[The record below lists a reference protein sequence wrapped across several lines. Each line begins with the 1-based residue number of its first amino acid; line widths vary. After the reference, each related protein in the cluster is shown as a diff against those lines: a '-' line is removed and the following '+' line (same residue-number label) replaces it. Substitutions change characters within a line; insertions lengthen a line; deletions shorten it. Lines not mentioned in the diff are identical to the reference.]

1 MQSEQTQKKGR
12 GHKGKK
18 REPLGI
24 LAIWND
30 IDPAVE
36 ADYHEWY
43 FQQHLLERLSIPG
56 FLSARRYEA
65 AGDGPKFFTFYHTQ
79 SVEVMRSPAYLERVN
94 HPTDWTRRNMASFRG
109 MNRTACRETID
120 LGRGIGSVAIT
131 LEIKAALGQE
141 ENLRRQLSD
150 SLFPDLLRSPGSSGA
165 IRARLWEGDPQVTT
179 QKTNEQAL
187 RAGKDKSVD
196 WVVVVEAS
204 TVAQGEKALQLLTA
218 SPLRS
223 WGAESVASPYVYLL
237 LHYFPGPE
245 GR

>member
-1 MQSEQTQKKGR
+1 MQSNQTQKKGKGR
-12 GHKGKK
+12 KGKAG
-18 REPLGI
+18 EPLGI

-30 IDPAVE
+30 IDPVVE

-65 AGDGPKFFTFYHTQ
+65 TGTGPKFFTFYHTR

-120 LGRGIGSVAIT
+120 LGRGVGSVAIT
-131 LEIKAALGQE
+131 LEVKAALGQE

-150 SLFPDLLRSPGSSGA
+150 SLFPDLLRSPGASGA
-165 IRARLWEGDPQVTT
+165 IRARLWEGDPKITT
-179 QKTNEQAL
+179 QKTDEQAL
-187 RAGKDKSVD
+187 RAEKDKSVD

-204 TVAQGEKALQLLTA
+204 SMVQGEKARQLLVA
-218 SPLRS
+218 SPLQP
-223 WGAESVASPYVYLL
+223 WGAESVATPYLYRL

>member
-1 MQSEQTQKKGR
+1 MPTNQTQKKGK
-12 GHKGKK
+12 GHKGKEG
-18 REPLGI
+18 EPMGI

-30 IDPAVE
+30 IDPVVE

-65 AGDGPKFFTFYHTQ
+65 TGAGPKFFTFYHTQ
-79 SVEVMRSPAYLERVN
+79 SIEVMKSPAYLERVN
-94 HPTDWTRRNMASFRG
+94 HPTDWTRANMASFRG

-120 LGRGIGSVAIT
+120 LGRGVGSVAIT

-150 SLFPDLLRSPGSSGA
+150 SLFPDLLRSPGASGA
-165 IRARLWEGDPQVTT
+165 IRARLWEGDPEITT

-187 RAGKDKSVD
+187 RAGKDRSVD

-204 TVAQGEKALQLLTA
+204 SMFQGEKARQLLTA
-218 SPLRS
+218 YPLQS
-223 WGAESVASPYVYLL
+223 WGAEKAAAPYLYRL

>member
-1 MQSEQTQKKGR
+1 MRSNQTQKRGK
-12 GHKGKK
+12 GHKGK
-18 REPLGI
+18 EGESLGI

-30 IDPAVE
+30 IDPVVE

-65 AGDGPKFFTFYHTQ
+65 TGAGPKFFTFYHTQ
-79 SVEVMRSPAYLERVN
+79 SIEVMRSPAYLERVN

-120 LGRGIGSVAIT
+120 LGRGVGSVAIT
-131 LEIKAALGQE
+131 LEIKAASGQE
-141 ENLRRQLSD
+141 GNLRRQMSD
-150 SLFPDLLRSPGSSGA
+150 SLFPDLLRSPGASGA
-165 IRARLWEGDPQVTT
+165 IRARLWEGDPEITT

-187 RAGKDKSVD
+187 REEKDKSVD

-204 TVAQGEKALQLLTA
+204 SMAQAEKAAQGLAGYPFRA
-218 SPLRS
+218 
-223 WGAESVASPYVYLL
+223 WGVESIAAPFVYRL
-237 LHYFPGPE
+237 LHYFPGSD